1 MAAWYHFRM
10 KSARHGYC
18 HFLCYYALNRGFIM
32 LRPFL
37 AVLFAG
43 TYCLPSAQAQNPSTS
58 SGQAFPTRPMRVVV
72 PFPAGG
78 NVDTYIRQLARQM
91 ELSMGQPLVV
101 DNRGGANGIVGCDI
115 VAKGA
120 PDGYTILA
128 ASIAFAVNPAMYK
141 KLPYDSEKDFV
152 PITNYAN
159 GLGYVLAAHPSVA
172 ASNIKE
178 LIALAKKQPLRYG
191 SAGIGNGQHL
201 AGELLSQIAGISLL
215 HVPYKGGGPVL
226 TAVLGGEVHLNFP
239 GATVAVAHIK
249 SGKLRGIGFTGNKR
263 ISSLPDL
270 PTIAESGLPGYTF
283 DTGWHAMF
291 APPKTP
297 ATIVNRYQ
305 AEVRKAFE
313 SNAQLRETFTSTGYE
328 PAAMLPTEFDKLFK
342 ADLKRFAGIIKAA
355 KIEPQ

>member
-1 MAAWYHFRM
+1 MQKIVFALFTGAVWIS
-10 KSARHGYC
+10 SAH
-18 HFLCYYALNRGFIM
+18 
-32 LRPFL
+32 
-37 AVLFAG
+37 
-43 TYCLPSAQAQNPSTS
+43 AQNPSTEPVLS
-58 SGQAFPTRPMRVVV
+58 LSKGSGQAFPTRPIRVVV

-91 ELSMGQPLVV
+91 EISMGQPLVI

-115 VAKGA
+115 VAKAA

-128 ASIAFAVNPAMYK
+128 TSIAFAVNPAMYK
-141 KLPYDSEKDFV
+141 TLPYDSEKDFT

-159 GLGYVLAAHPSVA
+159 GLGYVLAAHPALPA
-172 ASNIKE
+172 ANVKE

-201 AGELLSQIAGISLL
+201 AGVLFSQKAGIEML

-239 GATVAVAHIK
+239 GASVAVPHVK
-249 SGKLRGIGFTGNKR
+249 SGKLRGLGFTGDKR
-263 ISSLPDL
+263 ISSLPDV
-270 PTIAESGLPGYTF
+270 PTIAESGLPGFSF

-297 ATIVNRYQ
+297 AALINRFH
-305 AEVRKAFE
+305 AEVRKAFD
-313 SNAQLRETFTSTGYE
+313 SNAQLRETFISTGYE
-328 PAAMLPTEFDKLFK
+328 PAAASPAEFNKLFK
-342 ADLKRFAGIIKAA
+342 ADLKRFAAIVKAA

>member
-1 MAAWYHFRM
+1 
-10 KSARHGYC
+10 
-18 HFLCYYALNRGFIM
+18 M
-32 LRPFL
+32 LRPCSYAFCAA
-37 AVLFAG
+37 AVFVAA
-43 TYCLPSAQAQNPSTS
+43 AQAQTPSTRS
-58 SGQAFPTRPMRVVV
+58 EQTFPTRPIRVVV

-91 ELSMGQPLVV
+91 ENTMGQSLVI

-115 VAKGA
+115 VAKAA

-128 ASIAFAVNPAMYK
+128 TSIAFAVNPAMYK
-141 KLPYDSEKDFV
+141 KLPYDSERDFA

-159 GLGYVLAAHPSVA
+159 GLGYVLAAHPSVPA
-172 ASNIKE
+172 TNIKE

-201 AGELLSQIAGISLL
+201 AGELLSQKAGIELQ

-239 GATVAVAHIK
+239 GASVAVPHIK
-249 SGKLRGIGFTGNKR
+249 SGKLRGIGFTGDKR

-297 ATIVNRYQ
+297 AVIVNRFH
-305 AEVRKAFE
+305 ADVRKAFAA
-313 SNAQLRETFTSTGYE
+313 SAPLREAFTSTGYE
-328 PAAMLPTEFDKLFK
+328 PAAAAPADFDKLFK
-342 ADLKRFAGIIKAA
+342 ADLKRFAAIIKAA

>member
-1 MAAWYHFRM
+1 MLKITFPMLAIAA
-10 KSARHGYC
+10 G
-18 HFLCYYALNRGFIM
+18 
-32 LRPFL
+32 
-37 AVLFAG
+37 VAG
-43 TYCLPSAQAQNPSTS
+43 TAWLTGAQAQS
-58 SGQAFPTRPMRVVV
+58 FPTRPIRVVV

-91 ELSMGQPLVV
+91 ENGMGQSLVV

-115 VAKGA
+115 VAKAA

-128 ASIAFAVNPAMYK
+128 TSIAFAVNPAMYK
-141 KLPYDSEKDFV
+141 KLPYDSEKDFT

-159 GLGYVLAAHPSVA
+159 GLGYILAAHPSVP

-178 LIALAKKQPLRYG
+178 LIALAKKQKLRYG

-201 AGELLSQIAGISLL
+201 AGELLSQKAGIELL

-239 GATVAVAHIK
+239 GATVAVPHIK

-270 PTIAESGLPGYTF
+270 PTLMESGLPDYNF

-297 ATIVNRYQ
+297 AAIINRFH
-305 AEVRKAFE
+305 AEVRKSFE
-313 SNAQLRETFTSTGYE
+313 ASGTLREAFTSTGYE
-328 PAAMLPTEFDKLFK
+328 PAAAPPAEFDKLFK
-342 ADLKRFAGIIKAA
+342 SDLKRFAAIIKAA

>member
-1 MAAWYHFRM
+1 MIAWYHFRM
-10 KSARHGYC
+10 KSRPIRSVRC
-18 HFLCYYALNRGFIM
+18 RGELPLQKI
-32 LRPFL
+32 LLSLL
-37 AVLFAG
+37 AGAACAS
-43 TYCLPSAQAQNPSTS
+43 TAYAQN
-58 SGQAFPTRPMRVVV
+58 FPTRPIRVVV

-91 ELSMGQPLVV
+91 ENTMGQPLVI

-128 ASIAFAVNPAMYK
+128 TSIAFAVNPAMYK
-141 KLPYDSEKDFV
+141 KLPYDSEKDFT

-159 GLGYVLAAHPSVA
+159 GLGYVMAVHPSVPA
-172 ASNIKE
+172 NNTKE

-201 AGELLSQIAGISLL
+201 AGVLFSQKAGVEML

-226 TAVLGGEVHLNFP
+226 TAVLGGEVHINFP
-239 GATVAVAHIK
+239 GASVAVPHLK
-249 SGKLRGIGFTGNKR
+249 SGKLRGIGFTGEKR

-270 PTIAESGLPGYTF
+270 PTLAESGLPGFNF

-291 APPKTP
+291 GPPKLP
-297 ATIVNRYQ
+297 AALVNQ
-305 AEVRKAFE
+305 FHAAVKKAFD
-313 SNAQLRETFTSTGYE
+313 NAQLRETFSSTGYE
-328 PAAMLPTEFDKLFK
+328 PAAAPPAEFAKLFK
-342 ADLKRFAGIIKAA
+342 TDLKRFAEIVRAA
-355 KIEPQ
+355 KIELQ

>member
-1 MAAWYHFRM
+1 LLRFLL
-10 KSARHGYC
+10 SAPATLLTVISGIT
-18 HFLCYYALNRGFIM
+18 A
-32 LRPFL
+32 
-37 AVLFAG
+37 
-43 TYCLPSAQAQNPSTS
+43 AQN
-58 SGQAFPTRPMRVVV
+58 FPTRPIRVVV

-91 ELSMGQPLVV
+91 ENTMGQPLVV

-115 VAKGA
+115 VAKAA
-120 PDGYTILA
+120 PDGYTIMA
-128 ASIAFAVNPAMYK
+128 TSIAFAVNPAIYK

-159 GLGYVLAAHPSVA
+159 GLGYVLAAHPSVPA
-172 ASNIKE
+172 TNIKE

-201 AGELLSQIAGISLL
+201 AGELLAQKAGIELQ

-239 GATVAVAHIK
+239 GASVAVTHIK
-249 SGKLRGIGFTGNKR
+249 SGKLRGIGFTGDKR

-297 ATIVNRYQ
+297 AAIVARFHTD
-305 AEVRKAFE
+305 VRKAFAA
-313 SNAQLRETFTSTGYE
+313 SAPLRDIFTSTGYE
-328 PAAMLPTEFDKLFK
+328 PAAAAPAEFDKLFK
-342 ADLKRFAGIIKAA
+342 SDLKRFAAIIKAA
-355 KIEPQ
+355 RIEPQ

>member
-1 MAAWYHFRM
+1 MHKTMPRVALLLGA
-10 KSARHGYC
+10 
-18 HFLCYYALNRGFIM
+18 LCASV
-32 LRPFL
+32 
-37 AVLFAG
+37 A
-43 TYCLPSAQAQNPSTS
+43 SAQAQTYPV
-58 SGQAFPTRPMRVVV
+58 RPIRVVV

-91 ELSMGQPLVV
+91 EASMGQPLVI
-101 DNRGGANGIVGCDI
+101 DNRSGANGIVGCEI
-115 VAKGA
+115 VAKSV

-128 ASIAFAVNPAMYK
+128 TSVAFAVNPSMYK
-141 KLPYDSEKDFV
+141 SLPYDSERDFT

-159 GLGYVLAAHPSVA
+159 GLGYILVAHSSVQ

-178 LIALAKKQPLRYG
+178 LIEVAKKQILRYS

-201 AGELLSQIAGISLL
+201 AGELLAQKAGITLQ
-215 HVPYKGGGPVL
+215 HIPYKGGGPAL
-226 TAVLGGEVHLNFP
+226 TAVLSSEVHLHFP
-239 GATVAVAHIK
+239 GASVAVPHLKA
-249 SGKLRGIGFTGNKR
+249 GRLRGIGFTGDKR

-270 PTIAESGLPGYTF
+270 PTIAESGLPGYSF

-297 ATIVNRYQ
+297 AAIVNRIH

-313 SNAQLRETFTSTGYE
+313 NAPLREAFSSTGYE
-328 PAAMLPTEFDKLFK
+328 PAAAPPAEFAKLFK
-342 ADLKRFAGIIKAA
+342 ADLKRFAAIMKAA

>member
-1 MAAWYHFRM
+1 LRM
-10 KSARHGYC
+10 
-18 HFLCYYALNRGFIM
+18 FLFS
-32 LRPFL
+32 
-37 AVLFAG
+37 LFVGVTSVAG
-43 TYCLPSAQAQNPSTS
+43 TQAQTFPS
-58 SGQAFPTRPMRVVV
+58 RPIRVVV

-91 ELSMGQPLVV
+91 EISMGQPLVI

-128 ASIAFAVNPAMYK
+128 TSIAFAVNPAMYK
-141 KLPYDSEKDFV
+141 KLPYDSEKDFT

-159 GLGYVLAAHPSVA
+159 GLGYVLAAHPSVPA
-172 ASNIKE
+172 ANVKE

-201 AGELLSQIAGISLL
+201 AGVLFSQKAGIEML

-239 GATVAVAHIK
+239 GASVAVPHVK
-249 SGKLRGIGFTGNKR
+249 SGKLRGIGFTGDKR

-270 PTIAESGLPGYTF
+270 PTIAESGLPGFNF

-297 ATIVNRYQ
+297 AAIVNKFH

-313 SNAQLRETFTSTGYE
+313 NAQLREVFSSTGYE
-328 PAAMLPTEFDKLFK
+328 PAASPPAEFAKLFK
-342 ADLKRFAGIIKAA
+342 VDLKRFAEIVRAA
-355 KIEPQ
+355 KIEAQ

>member
-1 MAAWYHFRM
+1 MTWAA
-10 KSARHGYC
+10 
-18 HFLCYYALNRGFIM
+18 
-32 LRPFL
+32 
-37 AVLFAG
+37 FASG
-43 TYCLPSAQAQNPSTS
+43 AHAQN
-58 SGQAFPTRPMRVVV
+58 FPNRPIRVVV

-91 ELSMGQPLVV
+91 EISMGQPLVI
-101 DNRGGANGIVGCDI
+101 DNRGGANGILGCDI

-128 ASIAFAVNPAMYK
+128 TSIAFAVNPAMYK
-141 KLPYDSEKDFV
+141 KLPYDSEKDFT

-159 GLGYVLAAHPSVA
+159 GLGYVLAAHPSVPA
-172 ASNIKE
+172 TNIKE

-201 AGELLSQIAGISLL
+201 AGVLLSQKAGIEML

-239 GATVAVAHIK
+239 GASVAVPHVK
-249 SGKLRGIGFTGNKR
+249 SGKLRGIGFTGDKR

-270 PTIAESGLPGYTF
+270 PTISESGLPGFNF

-291 APPKTP
+291 APPKTT
-297 ATIVNRYQ
+297 AVIVNKFH

-313 SNAQLRETFTSTGYE
+313 NAQLREVFSSTGYE
-328 PAAMLPTEFDKLFK
+328 PAAAPPAEFDKLFK
-342 ADLKRFAGIIKAA
+342 SDLKRFAEIVRAA
-355 KIEPQ
+355 KIEAQ

>member
-1 MAAWYHFRM
+1 M
-10 KSARHGYC
+10 KPKNHEENC
-18 HFLCYYALNRGFIM
+18 LPK
-32 LRPFL
+32 LRLL
-37 AVLFAG
+37 AVALSFA
-43 TYCLPSAQAQNPSTS
+43 LMSSMVIAQQPATI
-58 SGQAFPTRPMRVVV
+58 SGQTFPTRPIRVVV

-91 ELSMGQPLVV
+91 ENTMGQSLVI

-115 VAKGA
+115 VAKAA

-128 ASIAFAVNPAMYK
+128 TSIAFAVNPAMYK
-141 KLPYDSEKDFV
+141 KLPYDSEKDFT

-159 GLGYVLAAHPSVA
+159 GLGYVLAAHPSVPA
-172 ASNIKE
+172 TNIKE

-201 AGELLSQIAGISLL
+201 AGELLSQKAGIELL

-239 GATVAVAHIK
+239 GASVAVPHIK
-249 SGKLRGIGFTGNKR
+249 SGKLRGIGFTGDKR

-291 APPKTP
+291 APPKT
-297 ATIVNRYQ
+297 AAAIVNRFH
-305 AEVRKAFE
+305 ADVRKAFAA
-313 SNAQLRETFTSTGYE
+313 SAPLRDAFSSTGYE
-328 PAAMLPTEFDKLFK
+328 PAAAAPADFDKLFK
-342 ADLKRFAGIIKAA
+342 ADLKRFAAIIKAA
-355 KIEPQ
+355 KIDPQ

>member
-1 MAAWYHFRM
+1 MRQ
-10 KSARHGYC
+10 
-18 HFLCYYALNRGFIM
+18 LLI
-32 LRPFL
+32 
-37 AVLFAG
+37 AVLA
-43 TYCLPSAQAQNPSTS
+43 TAACAVSAHAQNPSTA
-58 SGQAFPTRPMRVVV
+58 QAFPTRPIRVVV

-91 ELSMGQPLVV
+91 EISMGQPLVI

-115 VAKGA
+115 VAKAA

-128 ASIAFAVNPAMYK
+128 TSIAFAVNPAMYK
-141 KLPYDSEKDFV
+141 KLPYDSEKDFT

-159 GLGYVLAAHPSVA
+159 GLGYVLAAHPSVQ
-172 ASNIKE
+172 ASNVRE
-178 LIALAKKQPLRYG
+178 LIALGKKQPLRYG

-201 AGELLSQIAGISLL
+201 AGVLFSQKAGIEML

-239 GATVAVAHIK
+239 GASVAVPHVK
-249 SGKLRGIGFTGNKR
+249 SGKLRGIGFTGDKR

-270 PTIAESGLPGYTF
+270 PTIAESGLPGFNF

-297 ATIVNRYQ
+297 AALINRFH

-313 SNAQLRETFTSTGYE
+313 SNAQLRETFISTGYE
-328 PAAMLPTEFDKLFK
+328 PAAAPPADFDKLFK
-342 ADLKRFAGIIKAA
+342 ADLKRFAAIVKAA
-355 KIEPQ
+355 KIEAQ

>member
-1 MAAWYHFRM
+1 MPKLLF
-10 KSARHGYC
+10 S
-18 HFLCYYALNRGFIM
+18 LSL
-32 LRPFL
+32 L
-37 AVLFAG
+37 AGAVCA
-43 TYCLPSAQAQNPSTS
+43 TATHAQN
-58 SGQAFPTRPMRVVV
+58 FPARPIRVVV

-91 ELSMGQPLVV
+91 EISMGQPLVV

-128 ASIAFAVNPAMYK
+128 TSIAFAVNPAMYK
-141 KLPYDSEKDFV
+141 KLPYDSEKDFT

-159 GLGYVLAAHPSVA
+159 GLGYILTAHPSVPA
-172 ASNIKE
+172 TNIKE

-191 SAGIGNGQHL
+191 TAGIGNGQHL
-201 AGELLSQIAGISLL
+201 AGVLFSQKAGIEML

-239 GATVAVAHIK
+239 GASVAVPHVK
-249 SGKLRGIGFTGNKR
+249 SGKLRGLGFTGDKR
-263 ISSLPDL
+263 ISSLPDV
-270 PTIAESGLPGYTF
+270 PTIAESGLPGFNF

-297 ATIVNRYQ
+297 AVLINRFHS
-305 AEVRKAFE
+305 EVRKAFD
-313 SNAQLRETFTSTGYE
+313 SNTQLRETFSSTGYE
-328 PAAMLPTEFDKLFK
+328 PAADSPATFDKLFR
-342 ADLKRFAGIIKAA
+342 ADLKKYATIVRAA
-355 KIEPQ
+355 KIEAQ

>member
-1 MAAWYHFRM
+1 MRNLFKMTLTLVAATVW
-10 KSARHGYC
+10 
-18 HFLCYYALNRGFIM
+18 
-32 LRPFL
+32 
-37 AVLFAG
+37 
-43 TYCLPSAQAQNPSTS
+43 LPGAQAQS
-58 SGQAFPTRPMRVVV
+58 FPNRPIRVVV

-91 ELSMGQPLVV
+91 EISMGQPLVV

-115 VAKGA
+115 VAKAA

-128 ASIAFAVNPAMYK
+128 TSIAFAVNPAMYK
-141 KLPYDSEKDFV
+141 KLPYDSEKDFL

-159 GLGYVLAAHPSVA
+159 GLGYVLAAHPSVQA
-172 ASNIKE
+172 NNIKE

-201 AGELLSQIAGISLL
+201 AGELLSQKAGIELL

-239 GATVAVAHIK
+239 GASVAVPHVK
-249 SGKLRGIGFTGNKR
+249 SGKLRGIGFTGAKR

-270 PTIAESGLPGYTF
+270 PTLMESGLPDYNF

-297 ATIVNRYQ
+297 MAIVNHFQ
-305 AEVRKAFE
+305 SEVRKAFDT
-313 SNAQLRETFTSTGYE
+313 SASLRENFTSTGYE
-328 PAAMLPTEFDKLFK
+328 PAATAPAEFDKLFK
-342 ADLKRFAGIIKAA
+342 ADLKRFAAIIKAA

>member
-1 MAAWYHFRM
+1 LRSLFIVAVI
-10 KSARHGYC
+10 SA
-18 HFLCYYALNRGFIM
+18 GFIS
-32 LRPFL
+32 
-37 AVLFAG
+37 G
-43 TYCLPSAQAQNPSTS
+43 THAQN
-58 SGQAFPTRPMRVVV
+58 FPTRPIRVVV

-91 ELSMGQPLVV
+91 EISMGQPLVI

-128 ASIAFAVNPAMYK
+128 TSIAFAVNPAMYK
-141 KLPYDSEKDFV
+141 KLPYDSEKDFA

-159 GLGYVLAAHPSVA
+159 GLGYVLAAHPSVP
-172 ASNIKE
+172 ASNVKE
-178 LIALAKKQPLRYG
+178 LIALGKKQPLRYG

-201 AGELLSQIAGISLL
+201 AGVLFSQKAGIEML

-239 GATVAVAHIK
+239 GASVAVPHVK
-249 SGKLRGIGFTGNKR
+249 SGKLKGLGFTGDKR
-263 ISSLPDL
+263 ISSLPDV
-270 PTIAESGLPGYTF
+270 PTISESGLPGFNF

-297 ATIVNRYQ
+297 VALVNRFHS
-305 AEVRKAFE
+305 EVRKAFDG
-313 SNAQLRETFTSTGYE
+313 NAQLRENFSSTGYE
-328 PAAMLPTEFDKLFK
+328 PAAAAPAEFTKLFHS
-342 ADLKRFAGIIKAA
+342 DLKKYAEIVRAA
-355 KIEPQ
+355 KIELQ